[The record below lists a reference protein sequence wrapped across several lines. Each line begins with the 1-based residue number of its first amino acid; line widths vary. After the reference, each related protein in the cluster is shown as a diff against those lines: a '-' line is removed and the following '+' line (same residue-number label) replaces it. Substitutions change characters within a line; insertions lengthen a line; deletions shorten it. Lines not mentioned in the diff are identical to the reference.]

1 MLNLKKLLAGIG
13 LLFLASLV
21 GAPAASFFFTAP
33 IKIGGDLYQHI
44 AHENDILA
52 ATLPPDTYLIETHY
66 MVAHTMIKVYK
77 DLGSTTITDYKEV
90 KRLIADA
97 PRIQQDY
104 QRAYD
109 RFMSSPLTEPDLL
122 QDLQT
127 SHQHVQRYF
136 ELLNKQ
142 FLPILDSGDTV
153 AIKAQFDLM
162 VESFEIHRGVIEGL
176 LPKIRAHIDDNER
189 QAAVIQQQVIWSIG
203 VLSVGLLTLGLIIV
217 YTAYKVSIKPLMRV
231 ARDIHEGTEQS
242 RMASSQL
249 TEASQKL
256 AQGASEQAAAIE
268 ETSAALEEVSSM
280 IHSTAQNA
288 EQAKQL
294 ASETRGSAQDGVR
307 NMLEMT
313 TAMEAIERSSSDVAK
328 IVKSIDEIAFQTN
341 ILALNAAV
349 EAARAGEAGAGFA
362 VVADEVRSLAQRSA
376 TAAHESA
383 EKIEASIRNSRLGA
397 VSLERVK
404 DSLGLIE
411 TKIGKTD
418 ALVAEITL
426 AAREQAQGIEHVS
439 IAIEQMNK
447 VAQDAA
453 ESASQIAHAAE
464 QTHDQAKRVEDW
476 VEQGIQV
483 VGFKVQRRDRS
494 VSQPSSGAVGRAT
507 AMTDRGARADN
518 GPQSKNRSHV
528 YNSLSHDGKPK
539 LNGPNHQADQHFK
552 DF

>member
-21 GAPAASFFFTAP
+21 GIPAASFFFTAP

-52 ATLPPDTYLIETHY
+52 ATLPPDSYLIETHY

-90 KRLIADA
+90 QRLIADA

-104 QRAYD
+104 QRAYN
-109 RFMSSPLTEPDLL
+109 RFMGNPLTEPDLRK
-122 QDLQT
+122 DLEV
-127 SHQHVQRYF
+127 SDKHVQRYF
-136 ELLNKQ
+136 ELLNKH
-142 FLPILDSGDTV
+142 FLPILNSGDTA

-162 VESFEIHRGVIEGL
+162 VEHFEVHRDAIEAL
-176 LPKIRAHIDDNER
+176 LPKVRVHIGDNEQ
-189 QAAVIQQQVIWSIG
+189 QAAVIQQQVIWSIAAF
-203 VLSVGLLTLGLIIV
+203 SASLLALCLIIL

-249 TEASQKL
+249 TDASQKL

-268 ETSAALEEVSSM
+268 ETSASLEEVSSM
-280 IHSTAQNA
+280 IHSTAKNA

-294 ASETRGSAQDGVR
+294 ATETRSSAQDGVH

-313 TAMEAIERSSSDVAK
+313 NAMEAIERSSSDVSK

-376 TAAHESA
+376 MAAHESA

-404 DSLGLIE
+404 ESLGLIE
-411 TKIGKTD
+411 AKIGKTD

-453 ESASQIAHAAE
+453 ESANQIAHAAE
-464 QTHDQAKRVEDW
+464 QTHDQAKQVEDL

-483 VGFKVQRRDRS
+483 VGFKLRSRDRS
-494 VSQPSSGAVGRAT
+494 GSVQTPVAFSRAAGMNDHGGRA
-507 AMTDRGARADN
+507 D
-518 GPQSKNRSHV
+518 SRSQGMSR
-528 YNSLSHDGKPK
+528 SLSHEGKPK
-539 LNGPNHQADQHFK
+539 LSGPTQQADRHFK